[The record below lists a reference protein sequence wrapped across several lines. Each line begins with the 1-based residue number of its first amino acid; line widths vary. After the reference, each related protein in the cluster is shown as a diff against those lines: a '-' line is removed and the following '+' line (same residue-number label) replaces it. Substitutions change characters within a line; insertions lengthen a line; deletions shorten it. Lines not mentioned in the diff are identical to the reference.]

1 MAFFI
6 ANTREMKDS
15 TAMSIIIERTD
26 QLSVALGL
34 DSNRLIAWIFLKI
47 MISIQWFLEDN
58 GDPTRMLAAAHTV
71 YPLLIA

>member
-15 TAMSIIIERTD
+15 TAMYIIIERTD

-34 DSNRLIAWIFLKI
+34 DSNRW
-47 MISIQWFLEDN
+47 W
-58 GDPTRMLAAAHTV
+58 
-71 YPLLIA
+71 